1 MDLNAEISYPTA
13 SCEQAYALAVDP
25 AFRAAVCEATMAID
39 YNVEIEETDDGGAH
53 IVVDRTVPADV
64 PDMMKKFVG
73 DTIGVK
79 QTEDW
84 GPPAADGSRTADLL
98 LELKGQPAKLT
109 GRITLEPNGDGCRQL
124 VAGDLTVSIPFF
136 GKKIEPEIAKGI
148 KAAMRAEEKTGQ
160 SWLAK

>member
-1 MDLNAEISYPTA
+1 MRAGLRTGGRPRVPRRR
-13 SCEQAYALAVDP
+13 LRGDP
-25 AFRAAVCEATMAID
+25 AID
-39 YNVEIEETDDGGAH
+39 YNVEIEEHDDGGAH

-73 DTIGVK
+73 ETIGVK

-98 LELKGQPAKLT
+98 LEIKGQPAKLAGT
-109 GRITLEPNGDGCRQL
+109 ITLAPVGEGCQEVVDGE
-124 VAGDLTVSIPFF
+124 LTVSIPFF

-148 KAAMRAEEKTGQ
+148 KAAIRAEEKTGQ
-160 SWLAK
+160 TWLSR